1 MTIIMERTLD
11 VDLTR
16 GAVDVG
22 TVVLQHR
29 HYVW

>member
-16 GAVDVG
+16 GTRDVG

-29 HYVW
+29 YYVW